1 MPESLKE
8 KSAEG
13 RLLEVFVNNN
23 KLSNDIIFGVDRMF
37 IIKIESG
44 EAIIFALSFEI
55 IFS

>member
-23 KLSNDIIFGVDRMF
+23 KLSNEIIFGVDRMF
-37 IIKIESG
+37 IDKIERR
-44 EAIIFALSFEI
+44 EAIIFSLRYET